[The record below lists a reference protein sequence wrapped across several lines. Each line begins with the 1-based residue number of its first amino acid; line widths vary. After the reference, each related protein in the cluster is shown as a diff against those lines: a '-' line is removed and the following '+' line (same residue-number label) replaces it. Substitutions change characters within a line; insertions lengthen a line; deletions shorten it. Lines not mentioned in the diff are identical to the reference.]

1 MSNSVKKMTFV
12 AVAYAGEATI
22 PVFEKATNFWA
33 YYIEGGKIYKREL
46 LSLFPE
52 STDDLIEKMGRSMFD
67 VLICRNFGP
76 KAMAKLKSRGK
87 RLYTFEGG
95 CDRAVRAFLDEEI
108 KEL

>member
-1 MSNSVKKMTFV
+1 MANSAKKMTFV

-22 PVFEKATNFWA
+22 PAFEKATNFWA
-33 YYIEGGKIYKREL
+33 YYIEGERIYKREL

-52 STDDLIEKMGRSMFD
+52 STDDLIEKMGKSMFD

-76 KAMAKLKSRGK
+76 KAMARLKARGK

-95 CDRAVRAFLDEEI
+95 CDRAVRAFMEKEI
-108 KEL
+108 REL